1 MRMSVIVR
9 VLNSD
14 HFTFYCKGSPEKIAE
29 LSKNETVPKD
39 FQEIL
44 THYTKQG
51 FRVIAI
57 AKKNLFINFVKAQ
70 KIERELI
77 ETELE
82 FLGLII
88 LENRLKIPTTPVIKT
103 LKDANIKTIMCT
115 GDNLLTALSV
125 AHECKMI
132 DDNENVIIVEV
143 DNINEEP
150 KFRYTNVVKEKL
162 IQIEIDR
169 KIEDI
174 NEQNNKNFHFILSGK
189 SFSILHEK
197 DKELLK
203 KNYCSWSSLRTYE
216 S

>member
-1 MRMSVIVR
+1 MKQVKFHFYSVKYFFSIS
-9 VLNSD
+9 NIS
-14 HFTFYCKGSPEKIAE
+14 
-29 LSKNETVPKD
+29 VPTD

-77 ETELE
+77 ENELE

-132 DDNENVIIVEV
+132 DKNQNVIIVEV
-143 DNINEEP
+143 ENINEEP

-162 IQIEIDR
+162 IQIDIDR
-169 KIEDI
+169 KV
-174 NEQNNKNFHFILSGK
+174 
-189 SFSILHEK
+189 
-197 DKELLK
+197 
-203 KNYCSWSSLRTYE
+203 YE
-216 S
+216 IIII

>member
-1 MRMSVIVR
+1 M
-9 VLNSD
+9 
-14 HFTFYCKGSPEKIAE
+14 
-29 LSKNETVPKD
+29 
-39 FQEIL
+39 
-44 THYTKQG
+44 
-51 FRVIAI
+51 
-57 AKKNLFINFVKAQ
+57 KAQ
-70 KIERELI
+70 KIERESI

-132 DDNENVIIVEV
+132 DKNENVITVEV

-169 KIEDI
+169 KVDEIAI
-174 NEQNNKNFHFILSGK
+174 
-189 SFSILHEK
+189 
-197 DKELLK
+197 
-203 KNYCSWSSLRTYE
+203 T
-216 S
+216 